1 MGKRRS
7 NWSLPLAA
15 LALGGAAPLIVY
27 ADGAW
32 AAFDRGTRCEAG
44 SRALRVTTERGE
56 QANAAILFARGGG
69 RQGVL
74 ALRLGRVPRP
84 DATVVLT
91 VHDQPFLLVAR
102 SRFAWSRGAAQE
114 AAIIAAL
121 RGGGAMKV
129 EAGAATGGRFV
140 DRYSLDGAAGAID
153 AAAACAAR
161 R

>member
-1 MGKRRS
+1 MGTRFLILG
-7 NWSLPLAA
+7 LPLAA
-15 LALGGAAPLIVY
+15 LALGGAAPRIMF

-32 AAFDRGTRCEAG
+32 AALDRGTRCEAA
-44 SRALRVTTERGE
+44 SRALRVTSARGE
-56 QANAAILFARGGG
+56 QASAAILFTRGGG

-74 ALRLGRVPRP
+74 ALRLGKPPRP

-91 VHDQPFLLVAR
+91 VRDQPFLLVAR

-114 AAIIAAL
+114 AAIITAL

-129 EAGAATGGRFV
+129 EAGAASGGRFI

>member
-1 MGKRRS
+1 MGNRRS
-7 NWSLPLAA
+7 KWSLPFAA

-32 AAFDRGTRCEAG
+32 ASLDRGSRCEAA

-56 QANAAILFARGGG
+56 QASVGILFARGGG

-74 ALRLGRVPRP
+74 ALRLGKPPRP

-91 VHDQPFLLVAR
+91 VRDQPFLLISR
-102 SRFAWSRGAAQE
+102 SSFAWSRGAAQE

-129 EAGAATGGRFV
+129 EAGAVAGGRFV

>member
-1 MGKRRS
+1 MGTHSLR
-7 NWSLPLAA
+7 WSLPLAA
-15 LALGGAAPLIVY
+15 LALGGAAPRIVF

-32 AAFDRGTRCEAG
+32 AALDRGTRCEAG
-44 SRALRVTTERGE
+44 SRALRVTSERGE
-56 QANAAILFARGGG
+56 QASAAILFARGGE

-74 ALRLGRVPRP
+74 ALRLGKPPRP
-84 DATVVLT
+84 DATVLLT
-91 VHDQPFLLVAR
+91 VRDQPFLLISR
-102 SRFAWSRGAAQE
+102 SSFAWSRGAAQE
-114 AAIIAAL
+114 TAIIAAM

-129 EAGAATGGRFV
+129 EAGAASGRRFV

>member
-1 MGKRRS
+1 MGIRFSK
-7 NWSLPLAA
+7 WSLPLAA
-15 LALGGAAPLIVY
+15 LLLGGAAPRIMF

-32 AAFDRGTRCEAG
+32 AAFDRGARCEAA
-44 SRALRVTTERGE
+44 SRALRVTSKRGE
-56 QANAAILFARGGG
+56 QASATILFARGGG

-74 ALRLGRVPRP
+74 ALRLGKPPRP

-91 VHDQPFLLVAR
+91 VRDQPFLLVTR

-129 EAGAATGGRFV
+129 EAGAAGGGRFV
-140 DRYSLDGAAGAID
+140 DRYSLDGVAGAID
-153 AAAACAAR
+153 AAAACAATR
-161 R
+161 